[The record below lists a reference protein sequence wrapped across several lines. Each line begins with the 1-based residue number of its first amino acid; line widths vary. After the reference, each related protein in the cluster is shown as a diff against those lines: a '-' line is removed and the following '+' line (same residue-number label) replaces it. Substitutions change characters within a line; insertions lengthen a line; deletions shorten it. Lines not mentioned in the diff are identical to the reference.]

1 VTAVPEVV
9 LVYPRTGMDVAGV
22 RMYLPLGLLATAS
35 LLAEQGVDV
44 QLIDQRKDP
53 RWEQSLGACLERAPL
68 YVGISAMTGAQIAHG
83 LAASRLVRQHGS
95 TPIVW
100 GGIHASLLPDQTA
113 ADPDVDIVVRGPG
126 EYAAVDLAS
135 ALQRGGPLAEV
146 EGITWQENGRIHRT
160 DDRPFPDLDALPH
173 LPLDLLELGAYRDTD
188 RSFPFCSSRG
198 CPFRCAYC
206 CNSTLSRSRWFA
218 MSADRVI
225 RELEE
230 VRRAYRFDTLI
241 LQDENFLVDRHRAL
255 EIARWIGGRF
265 RWYMQCR
272 IDDVDRFDF
281 AQLRRWGLMEIQ
293 PGLESGSP
301 RILERIH
308 KDVTVEAVIE
318 YNRRLAAVDVVSS
331 YNFLM
336 GLPGETTE
344 DVAASV
350 RLALR
355 LLEDNPHSE
364 IAGFYTYSPYPGT
377 ELFELALEQG
387 FEPPRTLLGW
397 SEMSRHHRATPWVVE
412 SRDRFEAL
420 TLTSKFV
427 DGRRF
432 QRLFPDRRVIGLA
445 LGRLAALYRRRWRRG
460 KLDHTRDTRLL
471 RRLLERRVDL

>member
-1 VTAVPEVV
+1 MVV
-9 LVYPRTGMDVAGV
+9 LLYPRTGMDVAGV

-35 LLAEQGVDV
+35 VLQQRGVRV

-53 RWEQSLGACLERAPL
+53 HWQRTLRTALERSPL
-68 YVGISAMTGAQIAHG
+68 YVGVSAMTGAQIAHG
-83 LAASRLVRQHGS
+83 LAASRVVRQCGD

-126 EYAAVDLAS
+126 ELAAVDLAS
-135 ALQRGGPLAEV
+135 ALEQGRALAEV
-146 EGITWQENGRIHRT
+146 EGITWQERGQVRRT

-173 LPLDLLELGAYRDTD
+173 LPLDRVDMGAYLDPD

-206 CNSTLSRSRWFA
+206 CNPTLSRSRWHA

-230 VRRAYRFDTLI
+230 VRSRFRFDTLI
-241 LQDENFLVDRHRAL
+241 FQDENFLVDRHRAL

-281 AQLRRWGLMEIQ
+281 AELRRWGLVEIQ

-308 KDVTVEAVIE
+308 KDVTVEAIVE
-318 YNRRLAAVDVVSS
+318 YNRELARVDIVSS

-336 GLPGETTE
+336 GIPGETMD
-344 DVAASV
+344 DVEASV
-350 RLALR
+350 ELALR
-355 LLEDNPHSE
+355 LREENPRSE

-377 ELFELALEQG
+377 ELYELAIEEGFQPPQTLE
-387 FEPPRTLLGW
+387 GW
-397 SEMSRHHRATPWVVE
+397 SRMSRHHRATPWVAE
-412 SRDRFEAL
+412 GKDCFETL

-432 QRLFPDRRVIGLA
+432 QRLFPDRRLTGLA
-445 LGRLAALYRRRWRRG
+445 LGGLAALYRRRWRRQ
-460 KLDHTRDTRLL
+460 KLDDTLDTRLL
-471 RRLLERRVDL
+471 RRLLERRIDI